1 LDSWKINSYFR
12 QNVKDIKQQTANIL
26 VTGGTGFLGAYIL
39 KELVQRGIAV
49 KAIKRKTAKIP
60 AFIAPEIL
68 NKVEWVTGDILD
80 ITSLEEALEG
90 IDTVIHS
97 AAIVSFSKKERRNMY
112 QVNVEGT
119 ANVVNMALQAGV
131 RRLIHISSVAALG
144 RKKESSTVDETAK
157 WEDNKNNTHYAI
169 SKFRAELEVW
179 RGFAEGLEGVVL
191 NPATILG
198 YGNWNEGSCAI
209 FKNVYKEF
217 GWYTNGINGFADVE
231 DVAKAVVL
239 LAGSAITEERFVV
252 CNDNWRF
259 RKLLNTMADAFGKKQ
274 PGRQASPLIS
284 GIAWR
289 LERLKSFFTGGRPL
303 ITKESAKVANSETL
317 FDGSK
322 LVRTLP
328 GFEYRPLEETIQNAC
343 QGYNL
348 FGL

>member
-1 LDSWKINSYFR
+1 M
-12 QNVKDIKQQTANIL
+12 QQ
-26 VTGGTGFLGAYIL
+26 GFAT
-39 KELVQRGIAV
+39 R
-49 KAIKRKTAKIP
+49 AIKRDSSRMP
-60 AFIAPEIL
+60 AFMDPEIL
-68 NKVEWVTGDILD
+68 ARVEWVDGDILD
-80 ITSLEEALEG
+80 VLSLEEAMEG

-97 AAIVSFSKKERRNMY
+97 AAIVSFAKKERRNMY
-112 QVNVEGT
+112 HVNVEGT
-119 ANVVNMALQAGV
+119 ANMVNMALQTGV
-131 RRLIHISSVAALG
+131 RRFIHISSVAALG

-217 GWYTNGINGFADVE
+217 GWYTNGINGFTDVE
-231 DVAKAVVL
+231 DVAKAVAL
-239 LAGSAITEERFVV
+239 LTGSPITEERFVV

-274 PGRQASPLIS
+274 PGREASPVIS

-289 LERLKSFFTGGRPL
+289 LERLKSFLTGAKPL
-303 ITKESAKVANSETL
+303 ITKESAKVANSATV

-322 LVRTLP
+322 LVRSLP
-328 GFEYRPLEETIQNAC
+328 GFEYRKLEETIRDAC
-343 QGYNL
+343 QHYTDLQG
-348 FGL
+348 F

>member
-1 LDSWKINSYFR
+1 M
-12 QNVKDIKQQTANIL
+12 L

-39 KELVQRGIAV
+39 KALVLQGIPV
-49 KAIKRKTAKIP
+49 RAIRRSNSTLL
-60 AFIAPEIL
+60 AFIDPGIL
-68 NKVEWVTGDILD
+68 NQVEWIEGDILD
-80 ITSLEEALEG
+80 VLSLEEAMEG

-97 AAIVSFSKKERRNMY
+97 AAIVSFAKKERRQMY

-119 ANVVNMALQAGV
+119 ANVVNMALQTGV
-131 RRLIHISSVAALG
+131 RRLVHISSVAALG

-217 GWYTNGINGFADVE
+217 GWYTNGINGFTDVE
-231 DVAKAVVL
+231 DVAKAAVL
-239 LAGSAITEERFVV
+239 LANAPITEERFIV

-259 RKLLNTMADAFGKKQ
+259 RKLLNTIADAFGKKQ
-274 PGRQASPLIS
+274 PGREAAPFIS
-284 GIAWR
+284 GLAWR
-289 LERLKSFFTGGRPL
+289 LERVKSFFTGAKPL

-322 LVRTLP
+322 LAKALP
-328 GFEYRPLEETIQNAC
+328 GFEYRPLEETIQSAC
-343 QGYNL
+343 KSYEA
-348 FGL
+348 FKTS

>member
-1 LDSWKINSYFR
+1 M
-12 QNVKDIKQQTANIL
+12 
-26 VTGGTGFLGAYIL
+26 GAYIL
-39 KELVQRGIAV
+39 KTLVLQGIPV
-49 KAIKRKTAKIP
+49 RAIKRSASILP
-60 AFIAPEIL
+60 AFIDPEIL
-68 NKVEWVTGDILD
+68 SKVEWVEGDILD
-80 ITSLEEALEG
+80 VLSLEEAMEG

-97 AAIVSFSKKERRNMY
+97 AAIVSFAKKERRHMY

-119 ANVVNMALQAGV
+119 ANVVNMALQTGV
-131 RRLIHISSVAALG
+131 RRLVHISSVAALG

-169 SKFRAELEVW
+169 SKFRAELEAW

-217 GWYTNGINGFADVE
+217 GWYTNGINGFTDVE
-231 DVAKAVVL
+231 DVAKAAVL
-239 LAGSAITEERFVV
+239 LAHAPITEERFIV

-274 PGRQASPLIS
+274 PGREASPFIS
-284 GIAWR
+284 GLAWR
-289 LERLKSFFTGGRPL
+289 LERLKSFFTGAKPL

-322 LVRTLP
+322 LVKALP
-328 GFEYRPLEETIQNAC
+328 GFEYRPLEETIRNAC
-343 QGYNL
+343 QTYAAL
-348 FGL
+348 K

>member
-1 LDSWKINSYFR
+1 
-12 QNVKDIKQQTANIL
+12 
-26 VTGGTGFLGAYIL
+26 
-39 KELVQRGIAV
+39 
-49 KAIKRKTAKIP
+49 
-60 AFIAPEIL
+60 
-68 NKVEWVTGDILD
+68 VEGDILD
-80 ITSLEEALEG
+80 VLSLEEAMEG

-97 AAIVSFSKKERRNMY
+97 AAIVSFAKKERRHMY

-119 ANVVNMALQAGV
+119 ANVVNMALQTGV
-131 RRLIHISSVAALG
+131 RRLVHISSVAALG

-169 SKFRAELEVW
+169 SKFRAELEAW

-217 GWYTNGINGFADVE
+217 GWYTNGINGFTDVE
-231 DVAKAVVL
+231 DVAKAAVL
-239 LAGSAITEERFVV
+239 LAHAPITEERFIV

-274 PGRQASPLIS
+274 PGREASPFIS
-284 GIAWR
+284 GLAWR
-289 LERLKSFFTGGRPL
+289 LERLKSFFTGAKPL

-322 LVRTLP
+322 LVKALP
-328 GFEYRPLEETIQNAC
+328 GFEYRPLEETIRNAC
-343 QGYNL
+343 QTYAAL
-348 FGL
+348 K

>member
-1 LDSWKINSYFR
+1 M
-12 QNVKDIKQQTANIL
+12 Q
-26 VTGGTGFLGAYIL
+26 
-39 KELVQRGIAV
+39 GIPV
-49 KAIKRKTAKIP
+49 RAIKRSASILP
-60 AFIAPEIL
+60 AFIDPEIL
-68 NKVEWVTGDILD
+68 SKVEWVEGDILD
-80 ITSLEEALEG
+80 VLSLEEAMEG

-97 AAIVSFSKKERRNMY
+97 AAIVSFAKKERRHMY

-119 ANVVNMALQAGV
+119 ANVVNMALQTGV
-131 RRLIHISSVAALG
+131 RRLVHISSVAALG

-169 SKFRAELEVW
+169 SKFRAELEAW
-179 RGFAEGLEGVVL
+179 RGFAEGLEGIVL

-217 GWYTNGINGFADVE
+217 GWYTNGINGFTDVE
-231 DVAKAVVL
+231 DVAKAAVL
-239 LAGSAITEERFVV
+239 LAHAPITEERFIV

-274 PGRQASPLIS
+274 PGREASPFIS
-284 GIAWR
+284 GLAWR
-289 LERLKSFFTGGRPL
+289 LELLKSFFTGAKPL

-322 LVRTLP
+322 LVKALP
-328 GFEYRPLEETIQNAC
+328 GFEYRPLEETIRNAC
-343 QGYNL
+343 QTYAAL
-348 FGL
+348 K